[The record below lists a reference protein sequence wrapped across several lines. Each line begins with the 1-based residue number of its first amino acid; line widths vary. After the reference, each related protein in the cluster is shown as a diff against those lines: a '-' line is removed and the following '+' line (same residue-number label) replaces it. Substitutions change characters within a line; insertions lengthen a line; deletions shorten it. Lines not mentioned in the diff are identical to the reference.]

1 MAKPKETDSRSARK
15 GVRFEL
21 LVAVSLMS
29 IIPFLVL
36 AYVLTNYV
44 FNAPERIF
52 QATLIVVFAVWLATA
67 GYMIA
72 KKMIIPIIELAV
84 EARNIA
90 KGRYDSKITVNRDDE
105 LGDIANV
112 VNIMTS
118 KIRNYIGEL
127 QEYSEKTAF
136 LNLQIHK
143 KVLTLTN
150 LMQLGDLI
158 SAGNEFSE
166 IADFAADKIANEI
179 YGGFSAI
186 FIKEDSEQHTLT
198 AVHNNSGQ
206 DLQAKKL
213 EGHMLLVEKFLAEEE
228 YVVIDSQAL
237 KKPWQKEMKDALGNI
252 NVVFFPIKVAGNIVG
267 VILLGNF
274 TKGTVFE
281 DEQVDMLRAFEK
293 EIGLAYQSA
302 QAFKKVKSLEII
314 DSITGLYTLTYLE
327 ERLNDEI
334 NRAVYYQR
342 PCSLIMIG
350 IDDFDE
356 YANYYGE
363 EKTKQVLRQIAK
375 LLSGSISSVGKIA
388 RSDDGEFGIL
398 LPETNKRESLEIA
411 EEIRKKIENMEV
423 SSAQDNRMTVSIGVS
438 ENPIDGVNGKDI
450 IKKARDYA
458 VAAKKS
464 GKNKVLGEEK

>member
-1 MAKPKETDSRSARK
+1 MAKPKETNSGSARK
-15 GVRFEL
+15 GVRYKL

-36 AYVLTNYV
+36 AYILTNYV
-44 FNAPERIF
+44 FDAPERIF
-52 QATLIVVFAVWLATA
+52 QATLIVVFALWLAAA
-67 GYMIA
+67 GYMLA
-72 KKMIIPIIELAV
+72 KRIIVPIIGLAV
-84 EARNIA
+84 EAKNIA
-90 KGRYDSKITVNRDDE
+90 NGRYDSKVIINRDDE
-105 LGDIANV
+105 LGDIANA
-112 VNIMTS
+112 VNTMTS

-127 QEYSEKTAF
+127 QEYSEKTAS

-166 IADFAADKIANEI
+166 ISDFAADKIANEI
-179 YGGFSAI
+179 YGGFSAV
-186 FIKEDSEQHTLT
+186 FIKEDSSKYVLK

-213 EGHMLLVEKFLAEEE
+213 EEHMLSVEKFLIEEE
-228 YVVIDSQAL
+228 YIAIDSQAL
-237 KKPWQKEMKDALGNI
+237 KKPWQKEMKDELGNMNLI
-252 NVVFFPIKVAGNIVG
+252 FFPIKISENIVG
-267 VILLGNF
+267 IIVLGSF

-302 QAFKKVKSLEII
+302 QVFKKVKSLEIV
-314 DSITGLYTLTYLE
+314 DNITGLYTLSYLE

-342 PCSLIMIG
+342 PCSLIMVE

-363 EKTKQVLRQIAK
+363 EKTKQVLRQVGK
-375 LLSGSISSVGKIA
+375 LLGGIIPSVGKIA

-398 LPETNKRESLEIA
+398 LPEINKRESLEMA
-411 EEIRKKIENMEV
+411 EEIRKKIETMKI
-423 SSAQDNRMTVSIGVS
+423 SSSQDDRITVSIGVS

-450 IKKARDYA
+450 IKKARHYA
-458 VAAKKS
+458 DTAKKS
-464 GKNKVLGEEK
+464 GKNKVLGEG